1 MAQIENNKKKIRMD
15 MTPLVDLAFLLL
27 TFFVLTSTL
36 TKQQA
41 IDLTFPPKCID
52 CPITPANGMT
62 ILFKRDKLYY
72 AVGDYIKNPT
82 KIIASKDIIKEL
94 TLTKKAFNKMDKELN
109 IVVMPYDSTSYESVI
124 SVIDALNIT
133 DNHRFVIQD
142 VNPSSS
148 LVMRNTR

>member
-1 MAQIENNKKKIRMD
+1 MAV
-15 MTPLVDLAFLLL
+15 LSVFLE
-27 TFFVLTSTL
+27 
-36 TKQQA
+36 A
-41 IDLTFPPKCID
+41 IDLTFPPNCID

-109 IVVMPYDSTSYESVI
+109 IVVMPDDSTSYESVI

>member
-1 MAQIENNKKKIRMD
+1 MAQIENNKKTIRMD

-109 IVVMPYDSTSYESVI
+109 IVVMPDDSTSYESVI

-133 DNHRFVIQD
+133 DNHRFVIQN

>member
-1 MAQIENNKKKIRMD
+1 MAQIENNKKTIRMD

-109 IVVMPYDSTSYESVI
+109 IVVMPDDSTSYESVI
-124 SVIDALNIT
+124 SVIDALNTT

>member
-109 IVVMPYDSTSYESVI
+109 IVVMPDDSTSYESVI

>member
-1 MAQIENNKKKIRMD
+1 
-15 MTPLVDLAFLLL
+15 
-27 TFFVLTSTL
+27 
-36 TKQQA
+36 
-41 IDLTFPPKCID
+41 
-52 CPITPANGMT
+52 MT

-109 IVVMPYDSTSYESVI
+109 IVVMPDDSTSYESVI